1 MGKDD
6 EAKVFLLPLCCLIN
20 NIAYDDRF
28 RKEGDNMHKFMRTIG
43 FSMYQ
48 KKQDMEKLLR
58 RLAKEA
64 ERIGQLSEREGSTF
78 CELRAETAP
87 GMGVAMAGEM
97 SPKGTF
103 SREYYFPYVTSTDV
117 SSDAECSVQRHTERE
132 TYAGLL
138 DEYRVGIS
146 LIFYIQNSMEYRMR
160 HAGRQAV
167 LRHLLQRP

>member
-64 ERIGQLSEREGSTF
+64 ERIGQL
-78 CELRAETAP
+78 L
-87 GMGVAMAGEM
+87 
-97 SPKGTF
+97 
-103 SREYYFPYVTSTDV
+103 
-117 SSDAECSVQRHTERE
+117 
-132 TYAGLL
+132 
-138 DEYRVGIS
+138 S
-146 LIFYIQNSMEYRMR
+146 LIHIF
-160 HAGRQAV
+160 
-167 LRHLLQRP
+167 LRRFLPISGCILFVHYGILNHRASRDKPFIINPLRIFNQEVHTIHHKERIPFQ